1 MIKFFFKNKSSS
13 RIKDFYFLFST
24 LFFKTII
31 NFLLLFYVAK
41 ITSVLEFGIFTLSFV
56 VMTISILLIDYGYN
70 LHSLVLDYKNKL
82 EVSKN
87 ISSFISGKFL
97 ISIFLLIVLT
107 SIMFFISIDQTLKKV
122 ILILSISAV
131 PNSFGNF
138 YFSLFK
144 GNNNYYKESIGFL
157 LQGLLLIFLLTINHF
172 YYSQDIVT
180 ISIIILIT
188 KIIFFCYSWY
198 QFKRMFNIKFRFSL
212 GDGLLSFV
220 KSYNYGIHL
229 IFGTLIIYIETLF
242 LSNFSDMKTV
252 GYYQVGLRLIMA
264 ASLFG
269 AIITDGFVPQMSK
282 NKDDRKLV
290 TIKMV
295 NLFKI
300 LLVFYFLLCIT
311 LSFYFNTIIN
321 VLFTKN
327 FLIIENYIFYI
338 ILIIICRAIGIV
350 PGVIL
355 TSLGLQKIRARSA
368 MFSFLLSIV
377 LNLFLVPFYGIEGA
391 FISFLLTNILL
402 TCIYFYFSFKEINF
416 IKEVPLKITFS
427 LLLYWLAQVL
437 ILKDNFLHLCM
448 SCLICLLILL
458 FTYKNIKNN
467 NVTN

>member
-13 RIKDFYFLFST
+13 RIKDFYFLFLT

-41 ITSVLEFGIFTLSFV
+41 ITSVSEFGVFTLSFV
-56 VMTISILLIDYGYN
+56 VMTINILLIDYGYN

-97 ISIFLLIVLT
+97 ISIFLLIVLI
-107 SIMFFISIDQTLKKV
+107 SIIFFIPIDQSLKKV
-122 ILILSISAV
+122 LLILSISAV

-157 LQGLLLIFLLTINHF
+157 LQGLLLTFLLVINHF
-172 YYSQDIVT
+172 CYSQDIVT

-198 QFKRMFNIKFRFSL
+198 QFKRMFNIKFRFSVEQ
-212 GDGLLSFV
+212 GLLSFV

-252 GYYQVGLRLIMA
+252 GYYQAGLRLIMA

-269 AIITDGFVPQMSK
+269 AIITDGFVPQISK
-282 NKDDRKLV
+282 NKYNRKLV
-290 TIKMV
+290 TKKMI
-295 NLFKI
+295 NLFNI
-300 LLVFYFLLCIT
+300 LLVFYFLLSLT
-311 LSFYFNTIIN
+311 LSFNFNTIID
-321 VLFTKN
+321 LLYTKN

-355 TSLGLQKIRARSA
+355 TSLGLQKIRARA
-368 MFSFLLSIV
+368 AIFSFLLSVV
-377 LNLFLVPFYGIEGA
+377 LNLFLVPLFGIEGA
-391 FISFLLTNILL
+391 FISFLFTNILL

-416 IKEVPLKITFS
+416 VKEVPLKIIFF

-437 ILKDNFLHLCM
+437 ILKDNFSHLCI
-448 SCLICLLILL
+448 SSLICMIIMLI
-458 FTYKNIKNN
+458 TYKTLHYSD
-467 NVTN
+467 VTN

>member
-1 MIKFFFKNKSSS
+1 
-13 RIKDFYFLFST
+13 
-24 LFFKTII
+24 
-31 NFLLLFYVAK
+31 
-41 ITSVLEFGIFTLSFV
+41 
-56 VMTISILLIDYGYN
+56 
-70 LHSLVLDYKNKL
+70 
-82 EVSKN
+82 
-87 ISSFISGKFL
+87 
-97 ISIFLLIVLT
+97 
-107 SIMFFISIDQTLKKV
+107 
-122 ILILSISAV
+122 
-131 PNSFGNF
+131 
-138 YFSLFK
+138 
-144 GNNNYYKESIGFL
+144 
-157 LQGLLLIFLLTINHF
+157 
-172 YYSQDIVT
+172 
-180 ISIIILIT
+180 
-188 KIIFFCYSWY
+188 
-198 QFKRMFNIKFRFSL
+198 MFNIKFRFSVE
-212 GDGLLSFV
+212 GGLLSFV